1 MGRISSPMPPS
12 AELGWH
18 EKMRSRL
25 KDTKARSPP
34 VGLGDVQR
42 ICHKSTGSWHEVV
55 ATFILTHYLLYSLP
69 VLGCLWIIHRSEL
82 VPAAVFWLLVSVYVA
97 SMLFYKP
104 HKGRGWCW
112 ARSLYTWGYWDHLLR
127 FFNATLVRRAP
138 LDPSR
143 AYLFAISPHGILS
156 VFRCLFVGSSFPQ
169 LFPGIYGRWC
179 GATPMF
185 LTPFGCR
192 ETMLL
197 FQAIDASKRV
207 LERALGRGESL
218 FLIPGGTKEL
228 ILTDPLTTET
238 QFAIADRMGFV
249 RLAIEQGVPIVPVVA
264 FGEKWAY
271 HKLTFPRALQKVLYK
286 LLLPGVWFYG
296 WCGTL
301 LPRTTRDD
309 GTPLQLAVVFG
320 TPIEVDKMVRTD
332 AGYDQQVSE
341 VHAKYSLQMTEI
353 FNTHKSEFGYQ
364 ESETLALVDA
374 NPATEATKA
383 E

>member
-1 MGRISSPMPPS
+1 MGTERRPLM

-25 KDTKARSPP
+25 KDTKARSPA

-143 AYLFAISPHGILS
+143 AYLFAISPHGIYQSSAACLWARA
-156 VFRCLFVGSSFPQ
+156 FRNCSLGYMA
-169 LFPGIYGRWC
+169 G
-179 GATPMF
+179 GAA
-185 LTPFGCR
+185 
-192 ETMLL
+192 LL
-197 FQAIDASKRV
+197 QCS
-207 LERALGRGESL
+207 
-218 FLIPGGTKEL
+218 
-228 ILTDPLTTET
+228 
-238 QFAIADRMGFV
+238 
-249 RLAIEQGVPIVPVVA
+249 
-264 FGEKWAY
+264 
-271 HKLTFPRALQKVLYK
+271 
-286 LLLPGVWFYG
+286 
-296 WCGTL
+296 
-301 LPRTTRDD
+301 
-309 GTPLQLAVVFG
+309 
-320 TPIEVDKMVRTD
+320 
-332 AGYDQQVSE
+332 
-341 VHAKYSLQMTEI
+341 
-353 FNTHKSEFGYQ
+353 
-364 ESETLALVDA
+364 
-374 NPATEATKA
+374 
-383 E
+383 